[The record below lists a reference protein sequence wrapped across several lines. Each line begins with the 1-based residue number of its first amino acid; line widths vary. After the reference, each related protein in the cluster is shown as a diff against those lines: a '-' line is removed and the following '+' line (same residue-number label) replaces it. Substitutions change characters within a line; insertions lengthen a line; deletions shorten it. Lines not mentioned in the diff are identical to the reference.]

1 MADHA
6 PNAATMHDL
15 PFYGVLTLMVERPLA
30 DAERVLVARARFH
43 YGDKIIFP
51 SDPRPTF
58 VYQDKRYTRDK
69 EEEVELIKALAPLNF
84 ISLRHAVPHYLHG
97 NIKPVSIDDYIIP
110 VRENLTYFSV
120 DLQIDENEHD
130 LHKIMEQHY
139 HTLTEAGW
147 ELQFSQHFPYRPLLR
162 ELRWL
167 GELHTATNQ
176 DWFELSLGVKIAGHP
191 VNLLPMLV
199 QLLSS
204 MSWPKIQQLS
214 TKDEVIVNVDPYT
227 SVILT
232 GQQLKQIVTILQE
245 LHDKQSLTAKGRL
258 RLSKFQAGR
267 LVELEDTDI
276 EWHGAEVD
284 TLYELGEALSKTELI
299 EAILT
304 PPGLKAQLR
313 DYQSQGLAWLQFL
326 RQFSLGGVLADDM
339 GLGKTIQTLAHL
351 QVEYEADRLTQ
362 PVLIVVPTSLL
373 FNWQQ
378 ECQRFTPDFLCHLV
392 YGKDRFKHLPPM
404 QAGTLLVT
412 SYPLLLRDLEFWQQ
426 HKLSYLILDEAHMI
440 KNTSA
445 QITKAVKQL
454 QARHR
459 LCLTGTPLENHLGE
473 LWSIMDFLMPGILGT
488 LSQFNRQFRT
498 PIEKEGSEIHKQTL
512 LMRLK
517 PFMLRRTK
525 DAVVK
530 ELPPLTTMI
539 HWVEFDAEQQLL
551 YEKVRLSVNE
561 SLQKQLT
568 LQATS
573 DTLMVLDALLK
584 LRQVCC
590 DPRLLPER
598 IKKHVDSAKFEALF
612 DLIPS
617 LLEQGRRILI
627 FSSFTSMLA
636 LIADELQRRELAYAL
651 LTGQTKNRQAEIDKF
666 QQKQVPLFLISLKAG
681 GTGLNLTAA
690 DTVIHYDPWWNP
702 AAEAQANSR
711 AHRIGQMNPVFVY
724 KLITKG
730 TVEAKILDL
739 QSRKQALLDTILES
753 GTNKVPSLTPEELAF
768 LLS

>member
-1 MADHA
+1 MTDHM
-6 PNAATMHDL
+6 PGISTTHDL
-15 PFYGVLTLMVERPLA
+15 PFFGALTMLVEHPF
-30 DAERVLVARARFH
+30 EGEGRVLVARARFH
-43 YGDKIIFP
+43 YGDKVIFP

-58 VYQDKRYTRDK
+58 VYQDIRYTRDK
-69 EEEVELIKALAPLNF
+69 LAEAELLKALIPLNF
-84 ISLRHAVPHYLHG
+84 IQLRHAVPHYLHSS
-97 NIKPVSIDDYIIP
+97 IRPVAVDDYILP
-110 VRENLTYFSV
+110 VRDNLTYFSV
-120 DLQIDENEHD
+120 DLQIDADEHD
-130 LHKIMEQHY
+130 FHQIMEQHY
-139 HTLTEAGW
+139 QTLITAGW
-147 ELQFSQHFPYRPLLR
+147 ELHFAQHFPYRPLLR
-162 ELRWL
+162 PHRWL
-167 GELHTATNQ
+167 GELHTDPKQ
-176 DWFELSLGVKIAGHP
+176 DWFELTLGVDIGGHP

-204 MSWPKIQQLS
+204 MPFAKIQQL
-214 TKDEVIVNVDPYT
+214 TATDEIIINVDPY
-227 SVILT
+227 SAVVLT
-232 GQQLKQIVTILQE
+232 GVQLKQMVSILQE
-245 LHDKQSLTAKGRL
+245 LHDKQALTAKGRL
-258 RLSKFQAGR
+258 RLSRFQAGR
-267 LVELEDTDI
+267 LAELDDTDV
-276 EWHGAEVD
+276 EWHGQEIENLRA
-284 TLYELGEALSKTELI
+284 LGASLAKVELI
-299 EAILT
+299 EGIAT
-304 PPGLKAQLR
+304 PQGLQAQLR

-326 RQFSLGGVLADDM
+326 RQFNLGGVLADDM

-351 QVEYEADRLTQ
+351 LVEYSEERLTK

-378 ECQRFTPDFLCHLV
+378 ECQRFTPDLSCHLV
-392 YGKDRFKHLPPM
+392 YGKERLKHLPVM
-404 QAGTLLVT
+404 KKGTLLVT
-412 SYPLLLRDLEFWQQ
+412 SYPLLLRDLEFWQSYTF
-426 HKLSYLILDEAHMI
+426 SYLILDEAHMI

-454 QARHR
+454 NAEHR

-488 LSQFNRQFRT
+488 LPQFNRQFRT
-498 PIEKEGSEIHKQTL
+498 PVEKEGSETHKYV
-512 LMRLK
+512 LMQRLK

-539 HWVEFDAEQQLL
+539 HWVELDAEQHLL
-551 YEKVRLSVNE
+551 YEKVRVSVNE
-561 SLQKQLT
+561 NLRVQLT
-568 LQATS
+568 QHAS
-573 DTLMVLDALLK
+573 ESLMVLDALLK

-590 DPRLLPER
+590 DPRLLPGGTE
-598 IKKHVDSAKFEALF
+598 KHVASAKFEALF

-627 FSSFTSMLA
+627 FSSFTSMLS
-636 LIADELQRRELAYAL
+636 LIGDELQRREMPYAL

-666 QQKQVPLFLISLKAG
+666 QQKHVPLFLISLKAG

-711 AHRIGQMNPVFVY
+711 AHRIGQLQPVFIY

-739 QSRKQALLDTILES
+739 QNRKQALLNTILEP
-753 GTNKVPSLTPEELAF
+753 GTNKIPSLSGEELAF